1 MVVLHGS
8 LSVLARWIALHHTG
22 KHDESPCH
30 LLPPKHDA
38 GVRIDRSIGNQQ
50 AVAVITNS
58 LQEFRLKGTQIT
70 AAGLVHLKGLTNL
83 RTLYL
88 EYTQVNSPA
97 VAELQKALPNCRINH
112 YAPPPL
118 LSPVPV
124 RPQPDAAA
132 PAYGHKVS
140 VNVRKCYT
148 PELRTTARRSTRTW
162 GAGATQAAVVTLL
175 Q

>member
-58 LQEFRLKGTQIT
+58 LQELRLKGTKIT
-70 AAGLVHLKGLTNL
+70 DAGLEHLRALTEL
-83 RTLYL
+83 QMLHLMFT
-88 EYTQVNSPA
+88 EITDA
-97 VAELQKALPNCRINH
+97 GIADLQKALPNCEISVT
-112 YAPPPL
+112 L
-118 LSPVPV
+118 D
-124 RPQPDAAA
+124 QPWAA
-132 PAYGHKVS
+132 P
-140 VNVRKCYT
+140 
-148 PELRTTARRSTRTW
+148 RSPTR
-162 GAGATQAAVVTLL
+162 ASPN
-175 Q
+175 